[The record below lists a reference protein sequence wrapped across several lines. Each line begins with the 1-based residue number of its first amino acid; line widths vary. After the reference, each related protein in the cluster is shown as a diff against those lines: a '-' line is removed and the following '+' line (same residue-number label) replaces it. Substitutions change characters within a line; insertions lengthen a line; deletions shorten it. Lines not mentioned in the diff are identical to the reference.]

1 MDNRLDFY
9 NYLKEHKE
17 TLTDKDC
24 LVVLSYNTEQK
35 DCIVQTYGRLN
46 NINAILGVE
55 ELKRAP
61 SNSRP
66 ALLELSV
73 FILEAAVKMCK
84 EDRGTAEIM
93 QDELNEILKS
103 NEKE

>member
-46 NINAILGVE
+46 
-55 ELKRAP
+55 ELNSVVGIEAFKRAP
-61 SNSRP
+61 SNSGP

>member
-9 NYLKEHKE
+9 NYLKEYRE
-17 TLTDKDC
+17 TLTNKDC

-46 NINAILGVE
+46 NINAVLGVE

-61 SNSRP
+61 NSSQP